1 MVTIGAIGFEVNTI
15 EVEEVKEVAVT
26 IALWLGFGVEW
37 GDGK

>member
-1 MVTIGAIGFEVNTI
+1 MVTIGAIWFEVNTI
-15 EVEEVKEVAVT
+15 EVKEVKEVAVT